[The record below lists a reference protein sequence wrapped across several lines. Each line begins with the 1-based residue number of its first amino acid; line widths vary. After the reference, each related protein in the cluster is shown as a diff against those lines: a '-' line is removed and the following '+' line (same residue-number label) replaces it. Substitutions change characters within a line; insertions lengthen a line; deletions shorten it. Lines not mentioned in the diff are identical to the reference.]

1 VPHPEGGPCAG
12 AAHVFVDDV
21 GHPDLSAED
30 RHHLER
36 VLRLR
41 SDEKITVGDGAGRWR
56 WCRLGGSGGPLSPLS
71 GVFTD
76 PRPEPTLTVAL
87 ALTKGHRPELA
98 VQKLT
103 EIGIDRIALF
113 SARRSVARW
122 NPERAIHHLDRLRR
136 VAREAASQSRRVWLP
151 VIEPVVDF
159 EEVAGRPGAVMA
171 ERNGR
176 PLAVPDLLVMI
187 GPEGGWD
194 PAELESGPPQVGL
207 GPGVLRAETA
217 ALAAGVIL
225 CGLRAGIIS
234 PPDSR
239 HSGSGG

>member
-21 GHPDLSAED
+21 VHPELSAED

-41 SDEKITVGDGAGRWR
+41 PEEAITVGDGAGRWR
-56 WCRLGGSGGPLSPLS
+56 WCRLGGSAGSLNVLSDVLI
-71 GVFTD
+71 D
-76 PRPEPTLTVAL
+76 PRPEPALTVAM
-87 ALTKGHRPELA
+87 ALTKGHRPEMA

-103 EIGIDRIALF
+103 EVGIDRIALF
-113 SARRSVARW
+113 TAQRSVARW
-122 NPERAIHHLDRLRR
+122 NSERAGHHLERLRR
-136 VAREAASQSRRVWLP
+136 VAREAACQSRRTWLP
-151 VIEPVVDF
+151 VIETVAGF
-159 EEVAGRPGAVMA
+159 QEVAGHPGAVMA
-171 ERNGR
+171 ERGGR
-176 PLAVPDLLVMI
+176 PLAVTDLVVMI

-194 PAELESGPPQVGL
+194 PVELETRLPQVGL

-225 CGLRAGIIS
+225 CGLRGGLIS
-234 PPDSR
+234 PPDS
-239 HSGSGG
+239 